1 MEINLFASKTYKDRR
16 DALKKTLGKGVV
28 LILGNDESSINFK
41 DNWYPFRQDSTFLY
55 YFGLNLPGLTAIID
69 IDNDREI
76 IFGNELTIDD
86 VVWTGPQPSLSE
98 LAEKV
103 AVKHVFPTSRIAEH
117 VTAETLYLPPYRPE
131 HAVKLSS
138 WTGKSVADASSAYNV
153 PLIKAIA
160 QQRSVK
166 SAEELEEI
174 NTAATFTSE
183 MHLAVMKAARPGMKE
198 HELVGVAKRI
208 AAENNVSLS
217 FPPIMTINGSIL
229 HNHYYGN
236 TLKEGQMLLFDGG
249 TESPKHYAGD
259 MTRTFPVGG
268 AFDERQ
274 RALYDI
280 VHQAHSV
287 AVESLKP
294 GAVFRDIH
302 LLAAKKL
309 VEGLKEVGLMQGNPE
324 EAVNAG
330 AHTMFF
336 QCGLG
341 HMMGLDVH
349 DMENFGE
356 QYIGYTDT
364 LVKSKEFGL
373 KSLRLGKAVEK
384 GYVVTIEPGI
394 YIIPELIDMYK
405 ADNRYT
411 EFINYQELEKYRDF
425 GGIRIEDDY
434 VITDAGSELLGKPLA
449 RSSDEVEE
457 VRGNAVPKN
466 EIIAKV

>member
-1 MEINLFASKTYKDRR
+1 MEINVFASQTYKNRR
-16 DALKKTLGKGVV
+16 DTLKKALGKGVV

-55 YFGLNLPGLTAIID
+55 YFGLNIPGLTALID

-76 IFGNELTIDD
+76 IFGNELSIDD
-86 VVWTGPQPSLSE
+86 IVWTGPQPSLAE

-103 AVKHVFPTSRIAEH
+103 AVKEVLPTSKISDH
-117 VTAETLYLPPYRPE
+117 VNSATLYLPVYRPE
-131 HAVKLSS
+131 HAVKLSN
-138 WTGKSVADASSAYNV
+138 WTGRSVADASSAYSV
-153 PLIKAIA
+153 SLIKAIA
-160 QQRSVK
+160 GQRSVK

-174 NTAATFTSE
+174 NRAATITSD
-183 MHLAVMKAARPGMKE
+183 MHLAVMKAAQPGMKE
-198 HELVGVAKRI
+198 HELVGVAMRT
-208 AAENNVSLS
+208 AAEHNVSLS

-259 MTRTFPVGG
+259 MTRTFPVG
-268 AFDERQ
+268 ARFDERQ

-280 VHQAHSV
+280 VQEAHSA
-287 AVESLKP
+287 AVEALKP

-302 LLAAKKL
+302 LLAAAKL
-309 VEGLKEVGLMQGNPE
+309 VEGLKEVGIMKGNVE
-324 EAVNAG
+324 DAVNAG

-349 DMENFGE
+349 DMENYGE

-364 LVKSKEFGL
+364 LVKSKDFGL
-373 KSLRLGKAVEK
+373 KSLRLGKAVDK

-394 YIIPELIDMYK
+394 YIIPELIDMFK
-405 ADNRYT
+405 AENKYAD
-411 EFINYQELEKYRDF
+411 FIDYNELESYRDF

-434 VITDAGSELLGKPLA
+434 VITENGSDLLGRPLVRNSA
-449 RSSDEVEE
+449 DVEE
-457 VRGNAVPKN
+457 VRAEAIGKS
-466 EIIAKV
+466 EIVAKV